1 MPLKQ
6 EEISQNTNKT
16 VQIRDFKGVNQTDL
30 RTGID
35 DAEFAWLENMVP
47 IGKGNLHAVHAPG
60 TTVGGAVTNIFSIWG
75 FVLNAVPII
84 ITINSDGSVSQINLN
99 TNAVTAV
106 AAASSVTTSC
116 RVAIWQSTTIL
127 FIDPTKGYFSW
138 DGTTFLTY
146 PISCTGDTHSNNVV
160 DNLSISTTG
169 LQVGMAITGSGI
181 PASTTI
187 ASITGAH
194 SITISNA
201 ATTSVAGDALT
212 IGPTGIK
219 GSALAVFEGRV
230 WIVGPQPSRTITF
243 SAPAS
248 FTDFT
253 ITSGAGSTTISDSA
267 FLGNITNLL
276 STIEQLYVVGAGAVD
291 TISNVSTAGSP
302 LATTFSVTN
311 IVTNVGSIFPS
322 SISAYLRAVFFQ
334 TPYGVYSLVGTTP
347 QKISDKL
354 DNLYPDLILGT
365 DEPAA
370 VGAVHH
376 ILTWCLLTTFAD
388 PGSGVGSM
396 GTKANRPLLLCFA
409 GGKWFFA
416 SVPNLTYITSVLI
429 SGTPKIY
436 GTTGVGVF
444 PLFDDPTT
452 AQQILLTTKLYDF
465 GDSTQMKELKR
476 FGLEIQSD
484 QVVSPTITLENEQG
498 NNVVTSAISANT
510 LTWVGLGGNT
520 LTFTGAGSV
529 AIVWLV
535 SGLQLLR
542 SGTVSQYGDY
552 LGMTISGN
560 LADFALG
567 AVIYEVRPGGKWN
580 SLT

>member
-1 MPLKQ
+1 MSLKQ
-6 EEISQNTNKT
+6 QEIQQNENRTT
-16 VQIRDFKGVNQTDL
+16 QLRDFKGVNQTDL

-35 DAEFAWLENMVP
+35 EAEFAWIENMIPV
-47 IGKGNLHAVHAPG
+47 GKGNLKSVQAPG
-60 TTVGGAVTNIFSIWG
+60 ATVGGSVTGIFSIWG
-75 FVLNAVPII
+75 FVLNAIPII
-84 ITINSDGSVSQINLN
+84 ITVNSNGSISQINLN
-99 TNAVTAV
+99 TNAVTTV
-106 AAASSVTTSC
+106 AAAASVTTSC

-138 DGTTFLTY
+138 DGTTFLAY
-146 PISCTGDTHSNNVV
+146 PVTKTGDTHSNTTI
-160 DNLSISTTG
+160 DNIASTTG

-187 ASITGAH
+187 ASIVSGT

-201 ATTSVAGDALT
+201 ATTSVPGNTLT

-243 SAPAS
+243 SAPSS

-253 ITSGAGSTTISDSA
+253 LTSGAGSTTISDSA

-302 LATTFSVTN
+302 LVTTFSVTN

-347 QKISDKL
+347 QKLSDKL
-354 DNLYPDLILGT
+354 DNLYPNLILGT

-370 VGAVHH
+370 VGTIQHV
-376 ILTWCLLTTFAD
+376 LSWCILTTFAD

-396 GTKANRPLLLCFA
+396 GTFANRPLLLCFA

-416 SVPNLTYITSVLI
+416 SVPNLSYITSVLI
-429 SGTPKIY
+429 NGTPKVY
-436 GTTGVGVF
+436 GTTGTGVF
-444 PLFDDPTT
+444 PLFSDPAT
-452 AQQILLTTKLYDF
+452 AQTILVSTKLYDF

-476 FGLEIQSD
+476 FGLEIQSG
-484 QVVSPTITLENEQG
+484 QVISPTITLENEQG
-498 NNVVTSAISANT
+498 NNVVASAVQSNS
-510 LTWVGLGGNT
+510 LTWIGQGGNV
-520 LTFTGAGSV
+520 LTFTGAGSLP
-529 AIVWLV
+529 IVWLV

-542 SGTVSQYGDY
+542 NGQVSQYGDY
-552 LGMTISGN
+552 LGLTISGN
-560 LADFALG
+560 VQEFTLG
-567 AVIYEVRPGGKWN
+567 ALIFEIRPGGKWN